1 MSNLILP
8 IMSFDHL
15 STMSVPRSGKIAYNT
30 WIKRY
35 PDRVE
40 VTYHSTVIAI
50 IYRDRVQISNGGWP
64 TRTTADR
71 LHAITCDN
79 GLGLVN
85 IRQGEMFYTPK
96 GGKIGPDSVLVSD
109 AYLELNQQV

>member
-1 MSNLILP
+1 MSNLSLP
-8 IMSFDHL
+8 LMSFDHL
-15 STMSVPRSGKIAYNT
+15 STMEVPRSGKVAHNT

-50 IYRDRVQISNGGWP
+50 LSPGKVKITSGGWP

-71 LHAITCDN
+71 LHAITRDN
-79 GLGLVN
+79 GLGSIN
-85 IRQGEMFYTPK
+85 IRRGDMLYTPK
-96 GGKIGPDSVLVSD
+96 DGKIGPDSVLVSG
-109 AYLELNQQV
+109 AYLELSR

>member
-15 STMSVPRSGKIAYNT
+15 STMSVPRSGKIAHNT

-50 IYRDRVQISNGGWP
+50 IYRDKAKITSGGWP

-79 GLGLVN
+79 GLGSVS
-85 IRQGEMFYTPK
+85 IRQGDMLYTPK
-96 GGKIGPDSVLVSD
+96 GGKIGPDSVLVSG
-109 AYLELNQQV
+109 AYLELSR

>member
-15 STMSVPRSGKIAYNT
+15 STMSVPRSGKIAHNT
-30 WIKRY
+30 WINRY

-40 VTYHSTVIAI
+40 VTYHATTIAI
-50 IYRDRVQISNGGWP
+50 IYRDKVKITSGGWP

-71 LHAITCDN
+71 LNAITRDN
-79 GLGLVN
+79 GLGSIN
-85 IRQGEMFYTPK
+85 IRRGDMLYTPR
-96 GGKIGPDSVLVSD
+96 GSKIGPDSVLVNSF
-109 AYLELNQQV
+109 YLELNR